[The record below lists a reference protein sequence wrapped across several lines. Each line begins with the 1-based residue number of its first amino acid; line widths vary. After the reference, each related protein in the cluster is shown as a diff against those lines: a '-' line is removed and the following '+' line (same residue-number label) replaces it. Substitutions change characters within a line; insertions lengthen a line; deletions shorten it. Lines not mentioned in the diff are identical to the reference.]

1 MDLLFHRYASP
12 FLLLDTYI
20 EQGRLF
26 DFIIE
31 FFNIR
36 NDEMTWDVWLHKIYD
51 QSYEDFKNSIDGIQE
66 SREITKEQVETT
78 IKDSQNIL
86 INFSPIDEG
95 GE

>member
-26 DFIIE
+26 DFVIE

-36 NDEMTWDVWLHKIYD
+36 NDEMTWDVWLHKVYD
-51 QSYEDFKNSIDGIQE
+51 QSFEEFKKSMNEIQE
-66 SREITKEQVETT
+66 NKEATKEQVETT
-78 IKDSQNIL
+78 IKGSKNIL
-86 INFSPIDEG
+86 INFNPNEEG